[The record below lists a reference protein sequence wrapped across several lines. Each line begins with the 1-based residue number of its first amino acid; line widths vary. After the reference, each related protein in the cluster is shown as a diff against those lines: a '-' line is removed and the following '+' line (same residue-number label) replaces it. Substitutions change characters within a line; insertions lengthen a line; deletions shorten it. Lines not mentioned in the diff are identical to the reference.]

1 MKSGKKPLFRR
12 RKSWAFP
19 VSIIPDG
26 QKVGPQDVSDSEII
40 FGMVPR
46 GVLKDA
52 GALRWMQCSFAGV
65 DAYCD
70 RSLYTHPIT
79 LTNASGAYGITISE
93 HMVVT
98 LLMLMRRMPEYHE
111 MQKRREWYCVGEVKS
126 VMNSVITVVGIGD
139 IGSNFAKRVRAMGA
153 TVRGVRRSQG
163 PKPDFVD
170 EVYTVDR
177 LDEAIAGA
185 DVVALC
191 LPGTRETQKIFDRER
206 LLKMK
211 EGAILLNVGRGSAS
225 ILWRWMS
232 CCAAADWRRGGG
244 RHRSRAPAG
253 RPPAV
258 GGAARPHHPAHIGQ
272 YLPAADMRHHCRHLP
287 RQPGALRGGTAP
299 CPCGRHRAGILSG
312 KQQNGVKASRD
323 NPGRFCRYRIS
334 IYPACFGRLDR
345 AGRVWITMPMMTKTS
360 PMQTRTLGYS

>member
-1 MKSGKKPLFRR
+1 MQKKITVAVPFMNEKREKAIVQAAEKLGF
-12 RKSWAFP
+12 S

-211 EGAILLNVGRGSAS
+211 EGAILLNVGRGSAVD
-225 ILWRWMS
+225 LMALDELLR
-232 CCAAADWRRGGG
+232 CG
-244 RHRSRAPAG
+244 RL
-253 RPPAV
+253 
-258 GGAARPHHPAHIGQ
+258 GGAAVDVTDPEP
-272 YLPAADMRHHCRHLP
+272 LPADHPLWEAPHALITPHISGNTSLP
-287 RQPGALRGGTAP
+287 LTCDIIVDIFLDNLARYAAGQPLAHVVDIERG
-299 CPCGRHRAGILSG
+299 
-312 KQQNGVKASRD
+312 
-323 NPGRFCRYRIS
+323 Y
-334 IYPACFGRLDR
+334 
-345 AGRVWITMPMMTKTS
+345 
-360 PMQTRTLGYS
+360 